1 MLLSECVKMC
11 GGDASLLSE
20 KWLCRLEKGKS
31 SITFPFESSMVIDE
45 NCKCIIYNRGLFTQ
59 CENKSNESEECCK
72 KCSKKSEK
80 QMVKDRIAGGDNF
93 MDSKGRKVTP
103 YYKWMKKCH
112 LTKEDVLEEAKI
124 FNITVNE
131 ALLSAPEKEKK
142 AKKISEKIENS
153 TTNSRGRP
161 KSSKKKSVQEEPEDI
176 FANLIQENA
185 VENVESVES
194 VESVET
200 VETVEKKVKKSKVS
214 EEKVNKITDDEKAEK
229 KATVEAEK
237 AAKKATVEAEKA
249 AKKATVEAEK
259 AAEKAAKKAEKTNK
273 KPTKVEAKKEVKNT
287 EEIVEAITDELES
300 ESEDDEE
307 AGDVQS
313 IDVKKFI
320 HNEIS
325 YLKSTNGVIYDYDT
339 QEEIGTW
346 NETTQQI
353 DIMINDCDE

>member
-176 FANLIQENA
+176 FAN
-185 VENVESVES
+185 
-194 VESVET
+194 
-200 VETVEKKVKKSKVS
+200 
-214 EEKVNKITDDEKAEK
+214 
-229 KATVEAEK
+229 
-237 AAKKATVEAEKA
+237 
-249 AKKATVEAEK
+249 
-259 AAEKAAKKAEKTNK
+259 
-273 KPTKVEAKKEVKNT
+273 
-287 EEIVEAITDELES
+287 
-300 ESEDDEE
+300 
-307 AGDVQS
+307 
-313 IDVKKFI
+313 
-320 HNEIS
+320 
-325 YLKSTNGVIYDYDT
+325 
-339 QEEIGTW
+339 
-346 NETTQQI
+346 
-353 DIMINDCDE
+353 